1 MMSWFG
7 AYLVAWG
14 RAFLPIVKAIGDW
27 MLDVIAR
34 VKAAP

>member
-1 MMSWFG
+1 MSWFE

-14 RAFLPIVKAIGDW
+14 RAFLPVVKVISNW

-34 VKAAP
+34 VKAD